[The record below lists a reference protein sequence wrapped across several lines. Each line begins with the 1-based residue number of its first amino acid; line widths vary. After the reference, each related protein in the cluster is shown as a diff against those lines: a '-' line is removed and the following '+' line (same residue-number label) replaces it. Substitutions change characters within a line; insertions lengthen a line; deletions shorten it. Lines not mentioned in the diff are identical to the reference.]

1 MTVLT
6 VDKVKE
12 KIAQLKSFS
21 SLEPEYYAKEEGA
34 AHIVAR
40 DIKKKMKVTQL
51 RKLFGHIKKIHLK
64 YKGEDGNK
72 EIDKSEFYLL
82 LPELAY
88 ALGRDLISHNFYELM
103 KMSLG
108 SSKINNVKD
117 FNRFVA
123 FLSAVLAYHKM
134 EKGE

>member
-1 MTVLT
+1 MPDLT
-6 VDKVKE
+6 IDSIKT
-12 KIAQLKSFS
+12 KISELNSFAL
-21 SLEPEYYAKEEGA
+21 LEPEYYAKENGA
-34 AHIVAR
+34 AHVVAK

-51 RKLFGHIKKIHLK
+51 RKFFGHIKKIQLK
-64 YKGEDGNK
+64 YKGEQADK
-72 EIDKSEFYLL
+72 KVDKSEFYLL

-88 ALGRDLISHNFYELM
+88 ALGRDLISRNFYELM

-108 SSKINNVKD
+108 SSKIEEVKD
-117 FNRFVA
+117 FNRFVD